1 MKRTVI
7 ILFMILS
14 SLYCKAQIIM
24 SIEEYEKYKNTTEEG
39 QFPDYVKDIN
49 GTFNKYVG
57 TWKGTDD
64 NNTYEFIVTKVTSS
78 FDMHVRMFK
87 YDALLVRYK
96 ITDSN
101 GKVLVTTKTLAD
113 NNSYVIKGLG
123 FTEEGSYKLSF
134 RGTDNNLKNDGD
146 ILLDI
151 YNGKMRFLFYPEPKV
166 IFGDPPNYFP
176 NKPLT
181 FPREK
186 AIYLTKQ

>member
-1 MKRTVI
+1 
-7 ILFMILS
+7 MILN
-14 SLYCKAQIIM
+14 SLYCKAQVIM

-49 GTFNKYVG
+49 GTFNKYLG

-64 NNTYEFIVTKVTSS
+64 NKTYEFIVTKVTSS
-78 FDMHVRMFK
+78 FDMHVRIFK

-101 GKVLVTTKTLAD
+101 GKVLVDIRSYAD
-113 NNSYVIKGLG
+113 NNPYVIKGLV